1 MNRWKNRIGIG
12 VCCTLLLLAGCDKD
26 DSKPVA
32 TQKAQAAPSDTPS
45 KTAQTAPQAAP
56 PPQPELSPQKIQQKT
71 PTSYVGSSEYKAS
84 NNAAVQAFDRGD
96 YFGAIVALSEG
107 VVLSTYY
114 DNRGQCI
121 GEGYNYTSQ
130 SKASNTRNLAAL
142 SISQADKD
150 KLIALS
156 GTINSRTRLPLPAVH
171 ITLDDSFAL
180 VNATKPQY
188 EAPAIARFGL
198 AGFRSLATNQ
208 QAVLTY
214 HDYKAGSFVPGVYG
228 DMIAGIKAYISNK
241 TPENEKN
248 AASHFIYHYRLM
260 SGEVKTDT
268 RSGKYMEA
276 LFLNPPLFRDML
288 VKGGGPQ
295 VIEAMKS
302 LPPLSAEDKKTMDNL
317 KPDVPID
324 EQLPSDVQDI
334 KYQALQEG
342 VQYPL
347 SISDDKGNAIETT
360 TPSKILDNT
369 PVKPKRKFA
378 GMF

>member
-1 MNRWKNRIGIG
+1 
-12 VCCTLLLLAGCDKD
+12 LLLSGCNKD
-26 DSKPVA
+26 DSQQAPVA
-32 TQKAQAAPSDTPS
+32 TPQATQSATASQSSSTEKPQEAKQEAP
-45 KTAQTAPQAAP
+45 TAQPD
-56 PPQPELSPQKIQQKT
+56 LSPQKIEQKT
-71 PTSYVGSSEYKAS
+71 PKSYIGSTAYKAS

-96 YFGAIVALSEG
+96 YFGSIVALNEG
-107 VVLSTYY
+107 IVLSPYY

-130 SKASNTRNLAAL
+130 TKATNTKNFAVL
-142 SISQADKD
+142 SIPQSQKD
-150 KLIALS
+150 LMIALS
-156 GTINSRTRLPLPAVH
+156 GTINHPTKYPLPQVK
-171 ITLDDSFAL
+171 ISLDDSFAL

-198 AGFRSLATNQ
+198 SGFNGLAENQ
-208 QAVLTY
+208 KAVLTY
-214 HDYKAGSFVPGVYG
+214 HDYKAGSFVPKVYA
-228 DMIAGIKAYISNK
+228 DMIAGIKAYIANK

-260 SGEVKTDT
+260 SGEMKTDN

-295 VIEAMKS
+295 VIEALKA
-302 LPPLSAEDKKTMDNL
+302 LPPLSAEDKKVMDNL

-324 EQLPSDVQDI
+324 EQLPHDVQDI
-334 KYQALQEG
+334 KYQAMEEG

-347 SISDDKGNAIETT
+347 SISDVNGNNI
-360 TPSKILDNT
+360 DT
-369 PVKPKRKFA
+369 PVATEPQGSVPIKPKRKFA